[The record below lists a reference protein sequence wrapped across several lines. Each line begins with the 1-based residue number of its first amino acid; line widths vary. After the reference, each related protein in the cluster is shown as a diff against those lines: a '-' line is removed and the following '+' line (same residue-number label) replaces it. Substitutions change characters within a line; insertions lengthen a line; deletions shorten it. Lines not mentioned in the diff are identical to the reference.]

1 MSVRENF
8 LLKMSSIKN
17 KIDSKHQDAS
27 PKFVRQPKKQIVMS
41 TASTLQV
48 LYEDNHIIAINKRS
62 SDIIQG
68 DGKGDKSLCE
78 IVAEYVANKYS
89 KPGKAFIGTVHRLD
103 RPVSGVI
110 LYAKTSKA
118 LSRLTTMFRHREVQ
132 KTYWAVV
139 KPTIDPPE
147 GHIVNYLKKN
157 PKLNKS
163 YAHSSPGDGR
173 KEAEL
178 IYKVLGQSDHF
189 TFVEVLPK
197 SGRHHQIRVTLASLG
212 SPIKGD
218 VKYGARRTND
228 NASVHLHARRIDFVH
243 PVKKEAVTII
253 APPQEDSLW
262 DEFIALHLML
272 EK

>member
-1 MSVRENF
+1 
-8 LLKMSSIKN
+8 MSSIK
-17 KIDSKHQDAS
+17 KESFDSKRKDAS
-27 PKFVRQPKKQIVMS
+27 RKFLRQPKKTIVMS
-41 TASTLQV
+41 TAANLKV
-48 LYEDNHIIAINKRS
+48 LYEDNHIIAVNKRS

-78 IVAEYVANKYS
+78 VVAEYVAKKYL
-89 KPGKAFIGTVHRLD
+89 KPGKAFIGTIHRLD

-118 LSRLTTMFRHREVQ
+118 LSRLTTMFRNREIQ

-139 KPTIDPPE
+139 QPTINPRE

-157 PKLNKS
+157 SNLNKS
-163 YAHSSPGDGR
+163 YAHSRPGEDR

-178 IYKVLGQSDHF
+178 KYKVLGKSDPY

-197 SGRHHQIRVTLASLG
+197 TGRHHQIRVTLASLG

-218 VKYGARRTND
+218 VKYGARNIND
-228 NASVHLHARRIDFVH
+228 NASVHLHARRIDFIH
-243 PVKKEAVTII
+243 PVKQEALTII
-253 APPQEDSLW
+253 APPQKDQLW
-262 DEFIALHLML
+262 NEFIALDLKL
-272 EK
+272 QKLLNKK

>member
-1 MSVRENF
+1 MSR
-8 LLKMSSIKN
+8 LKQ
-17 KIDSKHQDAS
+17 DSFDSRKSDAS
-27 PKFVRQPKKQIVMS
+27 RKFVKQPKKPIIMS
-41 TASTLQV
+41 KASTLQV

-78 IVAEYVANKYS
+78 VVAEYVAKKYN

-139 KPTIDPPE
+139 KPTIHPPS
-147 GHIVNYLKKN
+147 GHIVNFLKKN
-157 PKLNKS
+157 SKQNKS
-163 YAHSSPGDGR
+163 FAHSKPGEDR
-173 KEAEL
+173 REAEL
-178 IYKVLGQSDHF
+178 MYNVLGESDHY

-218 VKYGARRTND
+218 VKYGARNTND

-243 PVKKEAVTII
+243 PVKHEAVTII
-253 APPQEDSLW
+253 APPQDDPLW
-262 DEFIALHLML
+262 DEFVALDLRL
-272 EK
+272 SRK

>member
-1 MSVRENF
+1 
-8 LLKMSSIKN
+8 MSSIKRESFN
-17 KIDSKHQDAS
+17 SKKSDAS
-27 PKFVRQPKKQIVMS
+27 RKFVRKPKKPIVMS

-48 LYEDNHIIAINKRS
+48 LYEDNHIIAVNKRS

-78 IVAEYVANKYS
+78 VVAEYVAKKYN

-139 KPTIDPPE
+139 KPMINPPE

-157 PKLNKS
+157 SNLNKS
-163 YAHSSPGDGR
+163 YAHSKPGEER

-178 IYKVLGQSDHF
+178 MYKVLGRSDHF
-189 TFVEVLPK
+189 TFVEINPK

-218 VKYGARRTND
+218 VKYGAKNPND

-243 PVKKEAVTII
+243 PVKQEAVTII
-253 APPQEDSLW
+253 APPQDDPLW
-262 DEFIALHLML
+262 DEFIALDLQL
-272 EK
+272 NKKQINR

>member
-1 MSVRENF
+1 MKAS
-8 LLKMSSIKN
+8 
-17 KIDSKHQDAS
+17 DAS
-27 PKFVRQPKKQIVMS
+27 KKFLRQPKKPIVMS
-41 TASTLQV
+41 TASNLQV
-48 LYEDNHIIAINKRS
+48 LYEDNHIIAVNKRS
-62 SDIIQG
+62 SDIVQG

-78 IVAEYVANKYS
+78 VVAEYVAKKYN
-89 KPGKAFIGTVHRLD
+89 KPGKAFIGTVHRID

-139 KPTIDPPE
+139 KPDINPTE
-147 GHIVNYLKKN
+147 GYVVNYLKKN
-157 PKLNKS
+157 SKQNKS
-163 YAHSSPGDGR
+163 YAYVKPGDER

-178 IYKVLGQSDHF
+178 MYKKVGEGDHYS
-189 TFVEVLPK
+189 FVEVMPK
-197 SGRHHQIRVTLASLG
+197 SGRHHQIRVTLSWLG

-253 APPQEDSLW
+253 APPQEDPLW
-262 DEFIALHLML
+262 DKFLSIDLNRR
-272 EK
+272 